1 MKYLLYPDITEDN
14 KEMLVA
20 CVLVDSLENYAS
32 EKQKI
37 REQLIKNNGILS
49 DKLTEVILIT
59 REGKAAGNF
68 YYVNKK
74 MDDIILNFTTN
85 IKIRKDI
92 AKKINKEG
100 KIIQ

>member
-20 CVLVDSLENYAS
+20 CVLVNSLENYAS
-32 EKQKI
+32 KKQKI
-37 REQLIKNNGILS
+37 REQLIKNNDILS

-59 REGKAAGNF
+59 REGKSAGNF

-74 MDDIILNFTTN
+74 MDDIILKFTTDIEVKKN
-85 IKIRKDI
+85 LAKDI
-92 AKKINKEG
+92 EKNG
-100 KIIQ
+100 KVI